1 MAGKLVDKLEVKR
14 TFKVTGTLNSEY
26 LHEGVLL
33 IELEDEGEVN
43 LVDYIKSFDGQ
54 YVTLNVTNKTE
65 QDVESSGEIK

>member
-1 MAGKLVDKLEVKR
+1 MASKLVDKLEVKR

-65 QDVESSGEIK
+65 QDVESSEEN

>member
-1 MAGKLVDKLEVKR
+1 MASKLVDKLEVKR

-54 YVTLNVTNKTE
+54 YVTLYVTNKTE
-65 QDVESSGEIK
+65 QDVESSEEN

>member
-1 MAGKLVDKLEVKR
+1 MASKLVDKLEVKR

-43 LVDYIKSFDGQ
+43 LVDYIKSFDSQ
-54 YVTLNVTNKTE
+54 YVTINITNKTE
-65 QDVESSGEIK
+65 QDVESSEEN

>member
-1 MAGKLVDKLEVKR
+1 MAGKLVDKLEIKR

-43 LVDYIKSFDGQ
+43 LVDYIKSFDSQ

-65 QDVESSGEIK
+65 EDVESSEEN

>member
-1 MAGKLVDKLEVKR
+1 MASKLVDKLEVKR

-54 YVTLNVTNKTE
+54 YVTLNITNRTE
-65 QDVESSGEIK
+65 QDVESSEEN

>member
-1 MAGKLVDKLEVKR
+1 MAGKLVDKLEIKR

-65 QDVESSGEIK
+65 QDVEGSEEN

>member
-1 MAGKLVDKLEVKR
+1 MAGKLVDKLEIKR

-43 LVDYIKSFDGQ
+43 LVDYIKSFDSQ
-54 YVTLNVTNKTE
+54 YVTINITNKTE
-65 QDVESSGEIK
+65 QDVESSEEN

>member
-1 MAGKLVDKLEVKR
+1 MASKLVDKLEVKR
-14 TFKVTGTLNSEY
+14 TFKVTGILNSEY

-65 QDVESSGEIK
+65 QDVESSEEN

>member
-1 MAGKLVDKLEVKR
+1 MAGKLVDKLEIKR

-54 YVTLNVTNKTE
+54 YVTINVTNKTE
-65 QDVESSGEIK
+65 QDVESSEEN

>member
-1 MAGKLVDKLEVKR
+1 MAGKLVDKLEIKR

-43 LVDYIKSFDGQ
+43 LVDYIKSFDSQ
-54 YVTLNVTNKTE
+54 YVTLNITNKTE
-65 QDVESSGEIK
+65 EDVEISEKN

>member
-1 MAGKLVDKLEVKR
+1 MGKLIDKLEVKR

-54 YVTLNVTNKTE
+54 YVTLTVTNKTE
-65 QDVESSGEIK
+65 QDVESSEEN

>member
-1 MAGKLVDKLEVKR
+1 MASKLVDKLEVKR

-43 LVDYIKSFDGQ
+43 LVDYIKSFDSQ

-65 QDVESSGEIK
+65 QDVESSEEN

>member
-1 MAGKLVDKLEVKR
+1 MAGKLIDKLEVKR

-43 LVDYIKSFDGQ
+43 LVDYIKSFDSQ
-54 YVTLNVTNKTE
+54 YVTLNITNKTE
-65 QDVESSGEIK
+65 QDVESSEEN

>member
-1 MAGKLVDKLEVKR
+1 MAGKLIDKLEVKR

-65 QDVESSGEIK
+65 QDVEGSEEN

>member
-1 MAGKLVDKLEVKR
+1 MAGKLIDKLEVKR

-43 LVDYIKSFDGQ
+43 LVDYIKSFDSQ
-54 YVTLNVTNKTE
+54 YVTINITNKTE
-65 QDVESSGEIK
+65 QDVESSEEN

>member
-1 MAGKLVDKLEVKR
+1 MAGKLIDKLEVKR
-14 TFKVTGTLNSEY
+14 TFKVTGILNSEY

-65 QDVESSGEIK
+65 QDVESSEEN

>member
-1 MAGKLVDKLEVKR
+1 MAGKLVDKLEIKR
-14 TFKVTGTLNSEY
+14 TFKVTGSLNSEN

-54 YVTLNVTNKTE
+54 YVTINITNKTE
-65 QDVESSGEIK
+65 EDVESSEEN

>member
-1 MAGKLVDKLEVKR
+1 MGKLIDKLEVKR
-14 TFKVTGTLNSEY
+14 TFKVTGILNSEY

-65 QDVESSGEIK
+65 QDVESSEGN

>member
-1 MAGKLVDKLEVKR
+1 MAGKLVDKLEIKR

-65 QDVESSGEIK
+65 EDVESSEEN

>member
-1 MAGKLVDKLEVKR
+1 MAGKLIDKLEIKR
-14 TFKVTGTLNSEY
+14 TFKVTGVLNSEY

-43 LVDYIKSFDGQ
+43 LVDYIKSFDSQ

-65 QDVESSGEIK
+65 EDVESSEEN

>member
-1 MAGKLVDKLEVKR
+1 MAGKLIDKLEIKR
-14 TFKVTGTLNSEY
+14 TFKVTGILNSEY

-65 QDVESSGEIK
+65 QDVEGSEEN

>member
-26 LHEGVLL
+26 FHEGVLL

-65 QDVESSGEIK
+65 QDVESSEEN

>member
-1 MAGKLVDKLEVKR
+1 MASKLVDKLEVKR

-33 IELEDEGEVN
+33 IELEDEGEVD

-65 QDVESSGEIK
+65 QDVESSEEN

>member
-43 LVDYIKSFDGQ
+43 LVDYIKSFDSQ

-65 QDVESSGEIK
+65 QDVESSEEN

>member
-1 MAGKLVDKLEVKR
+1 MAGNLVDKLEIKR

-65 QDVESSGEIK
+65 QDVESSEEN

>member
-1 MAGKLVDKLEVKR
+1 MASKLVDKLEVKR

-65 QDVESSGEIK
+65 QDVEGSEEN

>member
-54 YVTLNVTNKTE
+54 YVTLTVTNKTE
-65 QDVESSGEIK
+65 QDVESSEEN

>member
-1 MAGKLVDKLEVKR
+1 MASKLIDKLEVKR
-14 TFKVTGTLNSEY
+14 TFKVTGILNSEY

-65 QDVESSGEIK
+65 QDVESSEEN

>member
-1 MAGKLVDKLEVKR
+1 MAGKLVDKLEIKR

-65 QDVESSGEIK
+65 EDVESSEGN

>member
-1 MAGKLVDKLEVKR
+1 MGKLIDKLEVKR

-43 LVDYIKSFDGQ
+43 LVDYIKSFDSQ

-65 QDVESSGEIK
+65 QDVESSEEN

>member
-1 MAGKLVDKLEVKR
+1 MAGKLVDKLEIKR
-14 TFKVTGTLNSEY
+14 TFKVTGILNSEY

-65 QDVESSGEIK
+65 QDVESSEEN

>member
-1 MAGKLVDKLEVKR
+1 MAGKLVDKLEIKR

-43 LVDYIKSFDGQ
+43 LVDYIKSFDSQ

-65 QDVESSGEIK
+65 QDVESSEEN

>member
-1 MAGKLVDKLEVKR
+1 MAGKLIDKLEVKR

-43 LVDYIKSFDGQ
+43 LVDYIKSFDSQ
-54 YVTLNVTNKTE
+54 YVTLNITNKTE
-65 QDVESSGEIK
+65 EDVEISEKN

>member
-1 MAGKLVDKLEVKR
+1 MAGKLVDKLEIKR

-33 IELEDEGEVN
+33 IELKDEGEVN

-65 QDVESSGEIK
+65 QDVESSEEN

>member
-1 MAGKLVDKLEVKR
+1 MAGKLVDKLEIKR
-14 TFKVTGTLNSEY
+14 TFKITGTLNSEY

-54 YVTLNVTNKTE
+54 YVTLNITNKTE
-65 QDVESSGEIK
+65 EDVEISEKN